1 MKTDLFQSYG
11 HCWVFKSCWHIECN
25 LLTASSFRIYIA
37 QLKSVIFTSFFIIML
52 LGLIPLDTDL
62 IGHGGRDDTQVL
74 ASKSSLGDSNVQ
86 PSLWTTWGLM
96 LKIWSADHSSSNGIT
111 WILVTFQQDPLV
123 IHRYVKVFKA
133 PYWSVGLEKFSRC
146 PESCCICL
154 AFGLLTLL
162 NDNGPV
168 SIPLIWRIDGILT
181 WSGAAGIQVCSGT
194 QPGLPVFSHGLL
206 SHTISD

>member
-1 MKTDLFQSYG
+1 M
-11 HCWVFKSCWHIECN
+11 
-25 LLTASSFRIYIA
+25 
-37 QLKSVIFTSFFIIML
+37 
-52 LGLIPLDTDL
+52 
-62 IGHGGRDDTQVL
+62 
-74 ASKSSLGDSNVQ
+74 
-86 PSLWTTWGLM
+86 
-96 LKIWSADHSSSNGIT
+96 
-111 WILVTFQQDPLV
+111 
-123 IHRYVKVFKA
+123 IHRYVKVFQA